1 MPMIHSVAR
10 GRGGSG
16 LVCSPS
22 WSPDSDIFFRQPL
35 RTGSRW
41 LPSAFSQANLHT
53 HHRPSATS
61 CSSSSRIKL
70 TLSPGCRL
78 HIDLREH
85 SPDSHNPTV
94 VAPSLPAYHS
104 TLVSMGTIL
113 PRSNGRFHPLFLL
126 VLAVANLT
134 AAQGQPTPNGQVP
147 YSNFSPSMA
156 IVIVVLIAAFF
167 FLGFFSIYVR
177 HCYGDGPSG
186 SSAGPAP
193 NGAAARSRRQRGLD
207 AAVLETFPTMA
218 YADVKTHKAGKG
230 ALECAVCL
238 SEFDDD
244 ETLRL
249 LPKCSHVFHPDC
261 IDTWLASH
269 VTCPVCRANLVPD
282 PNAPA
287 DDAPAELPAP
297 APAQELPSPTS
308 APAAAAVV
316 IDVEETEEQRIIREE
331 ADELM
336 RIGSVKR
343 ALRSKSGRAP
353 APFPRSYSTGHSL
366 AAPAT
371 GGGAT
376 ERFTLRLPDH
386 VLRDLA
392 AVGKLQRTRSLVAFR
407 ASRAGSTR
415 RGASVRTG
423 EGSSRGGGRS
433 IRLGQSGRW
442 PSFLARTFSA
452 RLPAWG
458 SRSTRRGAEADGSS
472 KGGRAAGAAGAGAKS
487 VECDD
492 QACAAGQHI

>member
-1 MPMIHSVAR
+1 ME
-10 GRGGSG
+10 
-16 LVCSPS
+16 
-22 WSPDSDIFFRQPL
+22 
-35 RTGSRW
+35 T
-41 LPSAFSQANLHT
+41 
-53 HHRPSATS
+53 
-61 CSSSSRIKL
+61 
-70 TLSPGCRL
+70 TLL
-78 HIDLREH
+78 
-85 SPDSHNPTV
+85 
-94 VAPSLPAYHS
+94 
-104 TLVSMGTIL
+104 
-113 PRSNGRFHPLFLL
+113 RSNGRLLPLFLL
-126 VLAVANLT
+126 LLAVADFT
-134 AAQGQPTPNGQVP
+134 AVQGQTPPNGQAGQMP
-147 YSNFSPSMA
+147 YSSFSPSMA

-177 HCYGDGPSG
+177 HCYGDGSGGYSANPVPS
-186 SSAGPAP
+186 
-193 NGAAARSRRQRGLD
+193 GAAARSRRQRGLD

-218 YADVKTHKAGKG
+218 YADVKAHKAGKG

-287 DDAPAELPAP
+287 DDAPELPG

-308 APAAAAVV
+308 APAPAAVV
-316 IDVEETEEQRIIREE
+316 IDVEETEEERIIREE
-331 ADELM
+331 ADELV

-353 APFPRSYSTGHSL
+353 ARFPRSHSTGHSV
-366 AAPAT
+366 AAASAAT
-371 GGGAT
+371 GDT
-376 ERFTLRLPDH
+376 ERFTLRLPDQ

-392 AVGKLQRTRSLVAFR
+392 AAGKLQRTTSLVAFR
-407 ASRAGSTR
+407 ASRGGSSR

-423 EGSSRGGGRS
+423 EGSGRGGARS

-442 PSFLARTFSA
+442 PSFLSRTFSA

-458 SRSTRRGAEADGSS
+458 SRSTRRGVEADGSS
-472 KGGRAAGAAGAGAKS
+472 KGGKAAGAAGAGAKS
-487 VECDD
+487 VEYED
-492 QACAAGQHI
+492 QACAPGQRV